1 MGKYVYEF
9 IGTFFLVLTVGCAA
23 VAGAAGAMA
32 PIAIGAILMCM
43 IYAGGHL
50 CGGHYNPAVTL
61 GVFLRG
67 RCSGADVL
75 PYILSQFVGAAVA
88 VFTVK
93 ALYPPEPGVDGA
105 MKLIVS
111 RALIAEFLYTFALVF
126 VILNV
131 ATAQKNVG
139 SPKYGLAIGFTVLA
153 GAFSVGSISAG
164 AFNPAVALGL
174 CLFGKVAWAD
184 LWIYL
189 VANFGGGAIAAL
201 VFKACNREDV

>member
-1 MGKYVYEF
+1 MSKYIYEF

-23 VAGAAGAMA
+23 VAGAAGAIA
-32 PIAIGAILMCM
+32 PLAIGAILMCM

-61 GVFLRG
+61 GVFMRG
-67 RCSGADVL
+67 RCVGADL
-75 PYILSQFVGAAVA
+75 IPYMLAQFAGAAVA
-88 VFTVK
+88 VFATKFLYPQAVAESAIIQIVVPK
-93 ALYPPEPGVDGA
+93 AL
-105 MKLIVS
+105 L
-111 RALIAEFLYTFALVF
+111 AEFLYTFALVF

-153 GAFSVGSISAG
+153 GAFSVGGISGG

-174 CLFGKVAWAD
+174 CLFGKVAWASI
-184 LWIYL
+184 WVFL
-189 VANFGGGAIAAL
+189 VANFGGGAVAAL
-201 VFKACNREDV
+201 VFNFCNPEDK